1 MKRLNQPVIKTVMT
15 NKTFFE
21 MITKASHV
29 KKEELITIK
38 MNYCNRNNG
47 YNYRSKY
54 NDNYKAI
61 IDTITSEVVTEI
73 NI

>member
-1 MKRLNQPVIKTVMT
+1 
-15 NKTFFE
+15 

-47 YNYRSKY
+47 YNDRSKY